1 MISHRLVRVNRRTG
15 ILLVVFTLLVHGAA
29 RAQQFKA
36 TVNGIVTDTQGA
48 VVPGVNVAVLNV
60 DTNVAAEM
68 VTNEQGIFVAQ
79 DLIPG
84 PYRITASI
92 VGFKTYVREGIVL
105 RTAETVTLHIPL
117 TLGALEENVTVI
129 GKTSEIETNQSV
141 LSQTMDNK
149 KVSELPLNGRQ
160 VYMLLQLTSGTL
172 FTQQQF
178 GASGFS
184 GTRAWDVNGSVTIHG
199 SRTGNN
205 EFMVDGAPGSGT
217 GGGSGGWNYA
227 PPVDAVEEFKVD
239 TATTNAA
246 YGRTSG
252 GVVNLTLRSG
262 TNSFRG
268 SATALARGTALDANQ
283 IQNILNNISNEGHKY
298 FDGEGMLSGPVRRN
312 RTFFMGGY
320 QGFYEEIPFPS
331 TSTVPTALQL
341 NGDFSQTFNSAGQL
355 IQIFDPLTTVCAGT
369 TCTRQPFPGNV
380 IPRERINP
388 VSAAL
393 AGLMPKAN
401 AQGTI
406 SGQNNFVYSP
416 NLGHYRY
423 NSYLTRIDHVFSPSH
438 RVSFSNTGNWGSERR
453 DENALPPP
461 ALRSDNWPTHR
472 NHYLATVDDSLTVG
486 TKTLVNTRFSYDA
499 FDEPHDK
506 EFGPLGGVQVPF
518 RTPYQLTDAPWFPT
532 ISIGGLSDMFARG
545 FRESDQKAYA
555 LKSTVSHTRG
565 THLLTAGGEFR
576 LYKQYRL
583 DRGNLNGT
591 YAFSGGFTQRNALQ
605 ADATSG
611 SALASFLLGYPS
623 SNGNTGSNVTINAG
637 SDQRYANYIVYLQD
651 DWKLSPRATVNLG
664 IRYDYQQPVHERNNA
679 MTVGYDR
686 TTPNPLQLPPGTINP
701 ATGQPFGTLR
711 GGLLFAGVDGAPDTP
726 YKGDLDNFQPRIGF
740 TYKINERIA
749 GRANY
754 GRTYLGV
761 SACCG
766 GVQQDGFSQTTDLVV
781 SGPLIGVPITTL
793 DSPFPGGRFLQ
804 PVGSSLGLA
813 TRNGDNFSYRN
824 PDFKIPYTDLWMAGV
839 NLELPWNV
847 GLDVAYVGNKVSGLT
862 VGRNVNIIPIEEQK
876 KGIARLGGNPTYL
889 STQLPNPFAGLVP
902 GTTNNTATLAR
913 SRLLL
918 PNPLFQGITQDF
930 NNIGWAKY
938 RALEMSANKRLSH
951 DVSALIT
958 YTWSSR
964 RTATTL
970 LNGWDERP
978 FEDIDSNDR
987 PHRLTIAALWGLPFG
1002 PGKAIGRH
1010 ASGLVARLIEGWQYN
1025 VIGEITSGTPI
1036 GINSASVPLT
1046 DRFALPADQQTLQ
1059 RWFDNS
1065 TRTNPRA
1072 DGTFA
1077 WDVVP
1082 TNDFRV
1088 GPLFLPD
1095 VRQDSK
1101 PQWSMS
1107 VFKNTRAGGG
1117 RTIQLRAEVFNV
1129 FNVRMYAAPNVT
1141 ASNANFGTISNSQI
1155 NFARTGQLGVRL
1167 TF

>member
-1 MISHRLVRVNRRTG
+1 MTCRRSHHHPSAVAVLTAALWLLPIVR
-15 ILLVVFTLLVHGAA
+15 AE
-29 RAQQFKA
+29 AQQFKA
-36 TVNGIVTDTQGA
+36 SVTGIVTDAQGA
-48 VVPGVNVAVLNV
+48 VVPGVTVAVLNT
-60 DTNVAAEM
+60 DTNVVAET
-68 VTNEQGIFVAQ
+68 VTNGQGVFVTQ
-79 DLIPG
+79 DLNPG
-84 PYRITASI
+84 PYRITATI
-92 VGFKTYVREGIVL
+92 PGFKTYIREGIVL
-105 RTAETVTLHIPL
+105 RTAETVTLHIAL
-117 TLGALEENVTVI
+117 TLGALEENVTVV
-129 GKTSEIETNQSV
+129 GRTSEIETNQSV

-160 VYMLLQLTSGTL
+160 VYMLLQLTAGTL
-172 FTQQQF
+172 FTQQSF
-178 GASGFS
+178 GATGFS

-205 EFMVDGAPGSGT
+205 EFMIDGAPGSGQ
-217 GGGSGGWNYA
+217 GGGSGAWNYA

-239 TATTNAA
+239 TASTNAA

-262 TNSFRG
+262 TNTLHG
-268 SATALARGTALDANQ
+268 SATGLARGTALDANQ
-283 IQNILNNISNEGHKY
+283 IQNILNDISNKGHTY
-298 FDGEGMLSGPVRRN
+298 FDGEGMLSGPVRRD

-320 QGFYEEIPFPS
+320 QGFYEEIPFPA

-341 NGDFSQTFNSAGQL
+341 GGDFSQTFNSAGQL

-380 IPRERINP
+380 IPKDRINA
-388 VSAAL
+388 VSAVL

-423 NSYLTRIDHVFSPSH
+423 NSYLTRIDHLFSPTH
-438 RVSFSNTGNWGSERR
+438 RMSFSNTGNWGSERR
-453 DENALPPP
+453 DENSLPPP

-472 NHYLATVDDSLTVG
+472 NHYLVTVDDSLTVG
-486 TKTLVNTRFSYDA
+486 ARTFVNTRVSYDA
-499 FDEPHDK
+499 FYEPHNK
-506 EFGPLGGVQVPF
+506 EFGPLGDAKLPF
-518 RTPYQLTDAPWFPT
+518 RTPYQLTETPWFPT
-532 ISIGGLSDMFARG
+532 ISIGGFSDMFARG

-555 LKSTVSHTRG
+555 VKSTVSQTRG
-565 THLLTAGGEFR
+565 AHLVTAGAEFR
-576 LYKQYRL
+576 LYKQFRL
-583 DRGNLNGT
+583 DQGNLNGT
-591 YAFSGGFTQRNALQ
+591 YAFSGGFTQRNPLQ
-605 ADATSG
+605 SDATSG

-623 SNGNTGSNVTINAG
+623 SNGNTGSNVSINAG
-637 SDQRYANYIVYLQD
+637 SDQRYANYIVYMQD

-664 IRYDYQQPVHERNNA
+664 LRYDYQQPVHEANNA

-686 TTPNPLQLPPGTINP
+686 TTPNPLQLPAGTINP

-711 GGLLFAGVDGAPDTP
+711 GGLMYAGVNGAPATP
-726 YKGDLDNFQPRIGF
+726 YKGDFSNIQPRVGL
-740 TYKINERIA
+740 TYKVTDRLA
-749 GRANY
+749 ARANY
-754 GRTYLGV
+754 GRSYLGI

-766 GVQQDGFSQTTDLVV
+766 GVQQDGFSQTTDMVV
-781 SGPLIGVPITTL
+781 NGPAIGVPVTTL
-793 DSPFPGGRFLQ
+793 DSPFAGGGFLQ
-804 PVGSSLGLA
+804 PVGSALGLA

-824 PDFKIPYTDLWMAGV
+824 PDFTLPYTDLWMAGV
-839 NLELPWNV
+839 NVELPWNV
-847 GLDVAYVGNKVSGLT
+847 GLDIAYVGNKVSGLT
-862 VGRNVNIIPIEEQK
+862 VGRNVNIIPIEEQL

-913 SRLLL
+913 SRLLV

-930 NNIGWAKY
+930 NNIGWATY
-938 RALEMSANKRLSH
+938 RALEMSANKRLTH
-951 DVSALIT
+951 DLSALVT
-958 YTWSSR
+958 YTWSRR

-970 LNGWDERP
+970 LNGWDDRP

-987 PHRLTIAALWGLPFG
+987 PHRVTIAALWGLPFG
-1002 PGKAIGRH
+1002 PGKAIG
-1010 ASGLVARLIEGWQYN
+1010 ANTSGSVARLIEGWQFN

-1036 GINSASVPLT
+1036 GINSASVPLQ
-1046 DRFALPADQQTLQ
+1046 DHFALPKDQQSIA

-1065 TRTNPRA
+1065 TRTNPRP

-1077 WDVVP
+1077 WDVQA

-1107 VFKNTRAGGG
+1107 VFKNTRMGHG
-1117 RTIQLRAEVFNV
+1117 RILQFRAELFNV
-1129 FNVRMYAAPNVT
+1129 FNVRMYGAPNVT
-1141 ASNANFGTISNSQI
+1141 AANANFGTISNSQI
-1155 NFARTGQLGVRL
+1155 NFARTGQLGLRM

>member
-1 MISHRLVRVNRRTG
+1 MTRGTTV
-15 ILLVVFTLLVHGAA
+15 LLAAFALLFYAGAE
-29 RAQQFKA
+29 AQQFKA
-36 TVNGIVTDTQGA
+36 TVTGTVTDAQGA
-48 VVPGVNVAVLNV
+48 VVPGATATVLNL
-60 DTNVAAEM
+60 DTNVAAETT
-68 VTNEQGIFVAQ
+68 TNDQGVFVAQ

-84 PYRITASI
+84 PYRITVAI
-92 VGFKTYVREGIVL
+92 AGFKTYVREGIVL
-105 RTAETVTLHIPL
+105 RTAETVTLRIPL
-117 TLGALEENVTVI
+117 TLGELEENVTVV
-129 GKTSEIETNQSV
+129 GNTSEVETNQSV

-205 EFMVDGAPGSGT
+205 EFMIDGAPGSGT
-217 GGGSGGWNYA
+217 SGGSGGWNYA

-239 TATTNAA
+239 TASTDAA

-262 TNSFRG
+262 TNNLRG

-283 IQNILNNISNEGHKY
+283 IQNILNNISNQGHKY
-298 FDGEGMLSGPVRRN
+298 FDGEGTVGGPIRRN

-341 NGDFSQTFNSAGQL
+341 NGDFSQTFTSAGQL
-355 IQIFDPLTTVCAGT
+355 IQIFDPLTTVCSGA

-380 IPRERINP
+380 IPKDRINP

-393 AGLMPKAN
+393 AGLMPNAN
-401 AQGTI
+401 AEGTI

-423 NSYLTRIDHVFSPSH
+423 NSYLTRIDHMFAPTH
-438 RVSFSNTGNWGSERR
+438 KLSFSHTGNWGSERR
-453 DENALPPP
+453 DENSLPPP
-461 ALRSDNWPTHR
+461 TLRSDNWPTHR
-472 NHYLATVDDSLTVG
+472 NHYLATVDDSLTIG
-486 TKTLVNTRFSYDA
+486 TRTLVNTRFSYDA

-506 EFGPLGGVQVPF
+506 EFGELDGVQLPF
-518 RTPYQLTDAPWFPT
+518 KTPFQLTDTAWFPT
-532 ISIGGLSDMFARG
+532 ISIGGFSDMFARG
-545 FRESDQKAYA
+545 FRENDQKLYA
-555 LKSTVSHTRG
+555 LKSTVSQARG
-565 THLLTAGGEFR
+565 THRLTAGGEFR
-576 LYKQYRL
+576 LYKQFRL
-583 DRGNLNGT
+583 DQGNLNGT
-591 YAFSGGFTQRNALQ
+591 YAFSGGFTQRNPLQ
-605 ADATSG
+605 SDGTSG

-623 SNGNTGSNVTINAG
+623 SNGTTGSNVSINAG

-651 DWKLSPRATVNLG
+651 DWKVSPRATVNLG
-664 IRYDYQQPVHERNNA
+664 LRYDYQQPVHEANNA

-686 TTPNPLQLPPGTINP
+686 TTPNPLQLPPDTINP
-701 ATGQPFGTLR
+701 ATGRPFGMLR
-711 GGLLFAGVDGAPDTP
+711 GGLMFAGVNGAPTTP
-726 YKGDLDNFQPRIGF
+726 YKGDNNNIQPRVGF
-740 TYKINERIA
+740 TYKVSDHIA

-754 GRTYLGV
+754 GRSYLGI

-766 GVQQDGFSQTTDLVV
+766 GVQQDGFSQTSDMIV
-781 SGPLIGVPITTL
+781 SGPLIGVPVTSL

-804 PVGSSLGLA
+804 PVGSSLGIA

-824 PDFKIPYTDLWMAGV
+824 PDFTLPYTDLWMAGV
-839 NLELPWNV
+839 NLELPWSI

-862 VGRNVNIIPIEEQK
+862 VARNVNIIPIEEQM
-876 KGIARLGGNPTYL
+876 KGIARLGGDPTYL
-889 STQLPNPFAGLVP
+889 STPLPNPFAGLVP

-913 SRLLL
+913 SRLLV

-930 NNIGWAKY
+930 TNIGWAKY
-938 RALEMSANKRLSH
+938 QALEMSATKRLSH
-951 DVSALIT
+951 DVSALVT

-970 LNGWDERP
+970 LNAWDDRP

-987 PHRLTIAALWGLPFG
+987 PQRLTIAALWGLPFG
-1002 PGKAIGRH
+1002 PGKAIGRGT
-1010 ASGLVARLIEGWQYN
+1010 SGIVAWLIEGWQYN
-1025 VIGEITSGTPI
+1025 IIGEITSGTPI
-1036 GINSASVPLT
+1036 GINSASVPRQ
-1046 DRFALPADQQTLQ
+1046 DRFGVSGDQQTLLH
-1059 RWFDNS
+1059 WFDSS
-1065 TRTNPRA
+1065 TRNNPRP
-1072 DGTFA
+1072 DGTYA
-1077 WDVVP
+1077 WDVQA

-1107 VFKNTRAGGG
+1107 LFKNTGIGGG
-1117 RTIQLRAEVFNV
+1117 RVIQFRAELFNV
-1129 FNVRMYAAPNVT
+1129 FNVRMYGGPNTT
-1141 ASNANFGTISNSQI
+1141 ASSATFGTISNSQI
-1155 NFARTGQLGVRL
+1155 NFARTGQLGLRV